1 MGSLL
6 SYGKKIDRWYWCV
19 SFSLEIWKANYL
31 GRCHI
36 GVCAISLFTVSYC
49 KMYENICCV
58 VQKRQIEVNWI
69 GGRTCNLGF
78 YCHKKMRNR
87 FAVNLTER
95 VNALGWLL
103 NVTLGSYHHGIEYNL
118 LHSMLFS
125 SVWTELFTKLFVYSI
140 LFLGNYKETIDK

>member
-1 MGSLL
+1 
-6 SYGKKIDRWYWCV
+6 
-19 SFSLEIWKANYL
+19 
-31 GRCHI
+31 
-36 GVCAISLFTVSYC
+36 
-49 KMYENICCV
+49 
-58 VQKRQIEVNWI
+58 
-69 GGRTCNLGF
+69 
-78 YCHKKMRNR
+78 MRNR

-95 VNALGWLL
+95 VYAHGWLL